1 MCIIIIICVYYINI
15 IMYRRIYTIVYTMY
29 SMAIVFNING
39 GRGSDP
45 IYLLLVTCLY
55 DVLAGRTPILHLRL
69 PLHHLVFAGVA
80 QALYLQHD
88 QLLAFLSLSLAA
100 SHSHHERCQQ
110 TQQLHYIH
118 CNYITM
124 ELRDIITLYS
134 YIVRICFEK
143 LPLLLVGLHKN
154 RNSSNKLQVGE
165 TLWAYTIIKCL
176 TLIRYKLI
184 C

>member
-1 MCIIIIICVYYINI
+1 
-15 IMYRRIYTIVYTMY
+15 
-29 SMAIVFNING
+29 MAIVMNINR

-45 IYLLLVTCLY
+45 VYLLLVTCLY
-55 DVLAGRTPILHLRL
+55 DVLAGRTPVLHLRL
-69 PLHHLVFAGVA
+69 PLHHLVLAGVA
-80 QALYLQHD
+80 QALYLQHY

-110 TQQLHYIH
+110 TQQLHYIIH

-124 ELRDIITLYS
+124 ELQDIITLYS

-154 RNSSNKLQVGE
+154 RISRNKLQVRE
-165 TLWAYTIIKCL
+165 TL
-176 TLIRYKLI
+176 
-184 C
+184 